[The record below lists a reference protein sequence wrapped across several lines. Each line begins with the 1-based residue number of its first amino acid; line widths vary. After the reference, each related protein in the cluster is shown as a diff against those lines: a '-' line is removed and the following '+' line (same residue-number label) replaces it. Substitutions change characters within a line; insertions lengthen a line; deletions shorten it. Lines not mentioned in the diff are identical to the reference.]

1 MKLFFFYFTFFFCQ
15 MVFSQVNNFAL
26 ANKEMSDKNYV
37 KAEEYYLLAMAEEP
51 MNYNIMTYYAF
62 CKHKQLKY
70 NEADSLLRI
79 SIKNDSS
86 NAMSYWFSGL
96 NYVKLKKDSLA
107 VLSFKKFI
115 KTEKVKG
122 SNTLLAYKNVGA
134 AYQRELKTN
143 GLLKWQVEDMIYHY
157 EQVARL
163 EPSDQDI
170 PNIQNFIEIVKSQM
184 PVVFTGKW
192 KAVF

>member
-1 MKLFFFYFTFFFCQ
+1 MKLLFTFSMFLFSQ
-15 MVFSQVNNFAL
+15 LSFSQVNNFAL
-26 ANKEMSDKNYV
+26 ANKEMNDKNYV

-51 MNYNIMTYYAF
+51 LNYNIVSYYAY

-70 NEADSLLRI
+70 TEADSLLKI
-79 SIKNDSS
+79 SIKNDST

-107 VLSFKKFI
+107 VIAYKKFI

-143 GLLKWQVEDMIYHY
+143 GLLKWQIEDMIYHY
-157 EQVARL
+157 EQVARM
-163 EPSDQDI
+163 EPSDQDV
-170 PNIQNFIEIVKSQM
+170 PNIQNFIEIIKSQM